1 MPARP
6 VVPEG
11 LVVLTA
17 LEPPLPPL
25 DPVVL
30 VPPLPVLLEG
40 LELQPKKQH
49 VTSRPPT

>member
-1 MPARP
+1 ML
-6 VVPEG
+6 EG

-25 DPVVL
+25 CPVL
-30 VPPLPVLLEG
+30 FVPPLFVLLEG
-40 LELQPKKQH
+40 LELQPKTQH

>member
-6 VVPEG
+6 VVLEG
-11 LVVLTA
+11 LVVFTA

-25 DPVVL
+25 CPVL
-30 VPPLPVLLEG
+30 LPPLLVLLEG
-40 LELQPKKQH
+40 LELQPKNQH